1 MIRVVVSGICGR
13 MGGMVAQQI
22 AASEDLKLVGGLEM
36 PAHENAGRR
45 LCDLW
50 TDADSSITVSSR
62 LDELKCG
69 SYDVLVDFSVA
80 SQAVA
85 CAERASADRLGLI
98 IGTTGLTEYEMAA
111 IQVASKN
118 TPIVVAPNTS
128 LGINMLFGLVRLVTE
143 RLGESFDVEI
153 VEAHHNAKKDAPSGT
168 AAKLAEIVAGA
179 RDVGPDMIQVGRS
192 GLDAAR
198 RTGEIGVHAIR
209 AGGIAGRHTVHLVS
223 EVEELKL
230 SHTAFSREAFAIGAL
245 KAVRFVHGKP
255 PGLYDMM
262 DVLDL

>member
-13 MGGMVAQQI
+13 MGGMVAQTI
-22 AASEDLKLVGGLEM
+22 AASEDLVLVGGLEM
-36 PAHENAGRR
+36 PTHESVGRR

-50 TDADSSITVSSR
+50 TDADSSVVVSTR
-62 LDELKCG
+62 LDELERG
-69 SYDVLVDFSVA
+69 SYDVLVDFSIA
-80 SQAVA
+80 PQAVA
-85 CAERASADRLGLI
+85 CAERASADGLGLI
-98 IGTTGLTEYEMAA
+98 IGTTGLTEFEIAA
-111 IQVASKN
+111 IQAASKR
-118 TPIVVAPNTS
+118 TAIVIAPNTS
-128 LGINMLFGLVRLVTE
+128 LGINMLFGLVRSVAE

-168 AAKLAEIVAGA
+168 AAKLAQIVADA
-179 RDVGPDMIQVGRS
+179 RGVGPGMIRVGRS

-198 RTGEIGVHAIR
+198 RPGEIGVHAVR
-209 AGGIAGRHTVHLVS
+209 AGGITGRHTVHLVS
-223 EVEELKL
+223 ETEEFTL
-230 SHTAFSREAFAIGAL
+230 SHTAFSRKAFAAGAL